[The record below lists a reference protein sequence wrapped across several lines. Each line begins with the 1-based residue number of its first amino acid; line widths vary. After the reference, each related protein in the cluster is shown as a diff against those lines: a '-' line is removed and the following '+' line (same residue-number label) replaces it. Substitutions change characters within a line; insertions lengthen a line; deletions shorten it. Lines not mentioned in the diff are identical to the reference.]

1 MCFLGGGPELGPG
14 VAGLFWPLNGLE
26 EGSGVLEGALGGAF
40 GGADTFF
47 SSLRRW
53 NCRWSMLMTWS
64 TRSLNFSSSPTSA
77 NASLMVDSNPL

>member
-1 MCFLGGGPELGPG
+1 MCFLSGGPELGLG

-26 EGSGVLEGALGGAF
+26 EGSGVLEGALGGA
-40 GGADTFF
+40 DTFF

-53 NCRWSMLMTWS
+53 NCRWSILMTWS

-77 NASLMVDSNPL
+77 NASLMVDFNPL